1 MSLYSKKDLDA
12 ISKNNGFI
20 RDNLEKVYRL
30 IEVLEYINLNPLLS
44 DALVLKG
51 GTAINLIVF
60 DMPRL
65 SVDIDLD
72 FNIET
77 SKEEMLLYREKINDD
92 IKGYMRLQGYVLNS
106 NSKNP
111 HSLDSWVFNY
121 QNSVGNRDNIK
132 IEINYS
138 MRNHIYPP
146 VVSNSNISFLPS
158 FNVKTL
164 SFLELFGGKIKALIE
179 RTAPR
184 DLYDVNNMIVN
195 NVFCEDD
202 LDSLRKVIIF
212 YLTIGGSDKCKTH
225 YNFNSIDNLGY
236 KQIRDNLIPML
247 RKSEHFDFERTKAN
261 VKDFLIK
268 LMNFDDREIR
278 YIEEFNNKRY
288 NPELL
293 FNDSKILDRIRSHP
307 MAIWKT
313 RE

>member
-1 MSLYSKKDLDA
+1 MSLYSKKDLDV
-12 ISKNNGFI
+12 ISKSNGFI
-20 RDNLEKVYRL
+20 RNNLEKVYRL
-30 IEVLEYINLNPLLS
+30 IEVLKYINLNPLLFDS
-44 DALVLKG
+44 LVLKG

-72 FNIET
+72 FNIES
-77 SKEEMLLYREKINDD
+77 SKEEMLSYREKINDD
-92 IKGYMRLQGYVLNS
+92 IKGYMRLQGYVLNI
-106 NSKNP
+106 NSRNP

-146 VVSNSNISFLPS
+146 ILSSPNINFIHP

-164 SFLELFGGKIKALIE
+164 SFLELFGGKVKALIE

-184 DLYDVNNMIVN
+184 DLYDVNNMILN

-202 LDSLRKVIIF
+202 LDSLRKVVIF
-212 YLTIGGSDKCKTH
+212 YLTIGGSDKCKT
-225 YNFNSIDNLGY
+225 YYDFNSIDNLGY

-247 RKSEHFDFERTKAN
+247 RKSEHFDFEITKAN

-278 YIEEFNNKRY
+278 YIEEFNNKHY

-293 FNDSKILDRIRSHP
+293 FNDSKILDRIKLHP

-313 RE
+313 RD